1 MSTVMDSVFEALN
14 IMLLGMGLVFAFLSL
29 LIAGINIVAR
39 LVASEPVGQLT
50 TVVPNNNDIEPQV
63 VAAITAAIHQY
74 RRQA

>member
-39 LVASEPVGQLT
+39 LVAPAPVEQST
-50 TVVPNNNDIEPQV
+50 QINVTNNEIEPQV

>member
-39 LVASEPVGQLT
+39 LVASEPVEQST